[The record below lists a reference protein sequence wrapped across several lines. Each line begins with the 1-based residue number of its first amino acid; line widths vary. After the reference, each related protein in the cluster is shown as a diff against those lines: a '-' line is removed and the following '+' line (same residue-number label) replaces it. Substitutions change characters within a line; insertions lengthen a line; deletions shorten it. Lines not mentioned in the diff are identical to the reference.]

1 MATQAVFPRAS
12 LAAGMYESFYLR
24 AVSPLRALGVWIRCT
39 IHKRPGAPARGSVWF
54 TLFDGGKAPVQRK
67 LTTPDVSVPGG
78 GWIAVGEASFGA
90 SGAEGSCE
98 DVRWSLRSRSAEPEL
113 RHLAPALLYRTP
125 LPRTKLT
132 SPAPLATFAGTVV
145 LDGREPIEIDG
156 WHGMIGHNWGGEH
169 AERWIWL
176 HGVDFAGRPD
186 AWIDVGI
193 GRVRIGGRLTPWV
206 ANGAVSLDGRRH
218 RVGGLLARGSAVE
231 EQPTHCGLR
240 LTGASG
246 LLLQGVAM
254 APEGATAGWAYADPD
269 GSGHDV
275 ANCSIARLELSATLP
290 GSAAPIELTSSHGG
304 AYELGMREHD
314 HGVPL
319 APYPDG

>member
-24 AVSPLRALGVWIRCT
+24 AVSPLRPLGIWIRYT
-39 IHKRPGAPARGSVWF
+39 IHKRPGAPARGSLWF

-67 LTTPDVSVPGG
+67 LTTPEVSVPRG
-78 GWIAVGEASFGA
+78 GWIALGEASFGA

-98 DVRWSLRSRSAEPEL
+98 DVRWSLRSQSAEPEL
-113 RHLAPALLYRTP
+113 RHLRPDLLYRAP

-132 SPAPLATFAGTVV
+132 SPAPLATFAGTV
-145 LDGREPIEIDG
+145 LLGGREPIEIDG
-156 WHGMIGHNWGGEH
+156 WHGMIGHNWGSEH

-193 GRVRIGGRLTPWV
+193 GRVRVGGRLTPWV
-206 ANGAVSLDGRRH
+206 ANGALSLDGRRH
-218 RVGGLLARGSAVE
+218 RIGGLLARGSAVE
-231 EQPTHCGLR
+231 EQPTHCELR

-246 LLLQGVAM
+246 LLVEGEAR
-254 APEGATAGWAYADPD
+254 APGGATAGWAYADPD

-275 ANCSIARLELSATLP
+275 ANCSIAQLELSAKLP
-290 GSAAPIELTSSHGG
+290 GSAAPIELRSSHGG
-304 AYELGMREHD
+304 TYELGMREHD

-319 APYPDG
+319 ASYSDG

>member
-24 AVSPLRALGVWIRCT
+24 AVSPLRPLGIWIRYT
-39 IHKRPGAPARGSVWF
+39 IHKRPGAPAGGSIWF
-54 TLFDGGKAPVQRK
+54 TLFDGGRAPVQRK
-67 LTTPDVSVPGG
+67 LTTPDVSVPEG

-113 RHLAPALLYRTP
+113 RHLAPALLYRAP

-132 SPAPLATFAGTVV
+132 SPAPLATFAGTVFI
-145 LDGREPIEIDG
+145 DGHEPIEIDG
-156 WHGMIGHNWGGEH
+156 WHGMTGHNWGSEH

-193 GRVRIGGRLTPWV
+193 GRVRVGGRPTPWV

-218 RVGGLLARGSAVE
+218 RIGGLLARGSAVE
-231 EQPTHCGLR
+231 EEPTHCRLR

-246 LLLQGVAM
+246 LLLEGIAR

-275 ANCSIARLELSATLP
+275 ANCSIAQLELSATLP
-290 GSAAPIELTSSHGG
+290 GSAGPIKLASSHGG

-314 HGVPL
+314 HGVLL
-319 APYPDG
+319 APYSDG